1 MDRDTF
7 IEEVYEIAFGDNAI
21 ARDFTYT
28 DVLAVLKKDSEEA
41 YLFEQVIELI
51 NNGGKQ

>member
-1 MDRDTF
+1 MDREII
-7 IEEVYEIAFGDNAI
+7 IEEVYEIAYGDNAI
-21 ARDFTYT
+21 ARVFTNT

-51 NNGGKQ
+51 NNGGEQ